1 MWVGRLETSNYCVK
15 QVDYSTV
22 YIFGRVKLY
31 KNEAV
36 SATPT
41 LTGRTALE
49 WKYGVGRVSDARSAV
64 PEPLINYLD
73 VSQ

>member
-1 MWVGRLETSNYCVK
+1 MDC
-15 QVDYSTV
+15 STI
-22 YIFGRVKLY
+22 YIFDRVKLY

-36 SATPT
+36 SVTPT
-41 LTGRTALE
+41 LTGRRSLE
-49 WKYGVGRVSDARSAV
+49 WKYGVGRVSDAGSAV

>member
-1 MWVGRLETSNYCVK
+1 MVVSRRLETSKSVA
-15 QVDYSTV
+15 QVDCCTI